1 MEALKLLVLF
11 QTLHALL
18 GNPIAKSVAQLDGL
32 MEEDLSWRLPKSVY
46 PKSYEVE
53 IVLGMDEVGN
63 RDYSGTVMIEC
74 DVKEETNQ
82 VILHSKGLDVTS
94 VAGFPVEVLGYQL
107 DETRDFLIIDIAN
120 TPSDTQM
127 FLLID
132 FKGQLMLEGVGFYR
146 SEYKI
151 DGVTRYLASTQFEA
165 NYARHAFPV
174 FDGKINQKRFKV
186 VAWVERAE
194 DVGVQVMCRLKLF
207 EKKFYYAAW
216 HCDY

>member
-46 PKSYEVE
+46 PKSYEIDINVQ
-53 IVLGMDEVGN
+53 MDEVGS
-63 RDYSGTVMIEC
+63 RDYTGEVMIEC
-74 DVKEETNQ
+74 VVKEETNK
-82 VILHSKGLDVTS
+82 VILHSKELNIIS
-94 VAGFPVEVLGYQL
+94 VVGIPFGVLSFEL
-107 DETRDFLIIDIAN
+107 DETRDFLIIEIPNTPAN
-120 TPSDTQM
+120 TQIM
-127 FLLID
+127 LLIE

-151 DGVTRYLASTQFEA
+151 NGVTRYLASTQFEA

-174 FDGKINQKRFKV
+174 FDGKINQKGSK
-186 VAWVERAE
+186 
-194 DVGVQVMCRLKLF
+194 Q
-207 EKKFYYAAW
+207 
-216 HCDY
+216 